1 MTQSKFKGFP
11 LFWQDI
17 ETPESRETNGT
28 SYMNA
33 GELAEVV
40 KYVHHII
47 TDLKVLPKDIGIVS
61 PYTFQVS

>member
-1 MTQSKFKGFP
+1 M
-11 LFWQDI
+11 FWHNI

-47 TDLKVLPKDIGIVS
+47 TDLNILPKDIGIIS
-61 PYTFQVS
+61 PYTFQVI